1 MTIDAPSASLEVVLG
16 KLTLSAEDLD
26 RAGAQMPENVRM
38 RRSLSLYGGVLVMF
52 GVAGGG
58 LTHSALAPR
67 LIWFAFGVGLIA
79 YAQLRRSGQG
89 RRLIAA
95 MKEAERE
102 VSYRFD
108 PQGVNITTPVTDVSL
123 KYAALHHQIESDT
136 AFLLYMKERVAQ
148 IVPKRA
154 FDANGLEQI
163 RRWLGVQV
171 KSRPASHKLWRLFL
185 IWFVL
190 AAAFMVTWYW
200 LAPR

>member
-1 MTIDAPSASLEVVLG
+1 VTIAATSASLDVVEG

-26 RAGAQMPENVRM
+26 RAAAQMPENVRM
-38 RRSLSLYGGVLVMF
+38 RRSLSLYGVVLVLF

-58 LTHSALAPR
+58 LTHAALAPR
-67 LIWFAFGVGLIA
+67 LIWVAFGVGLIV

-95 MKEAERE
+95 MKQAERE

-108 PQGVNITTPVTDVSL
+108 AHGVNITTPVSDVSL
-123 KYAALHHQIESDT
+123 QYAALHHQIESDT

-154 FDANGLEQI
+154 FDAGGLDQI

-171 KSRPASHKLWRLFL
+171 KARPASRKLGRLFL
-185 IWFVL
+185 IWIVL
-190 AAAFMVTWYW
+190 AATFLVTWY
-200 LAPR
+200 LLVRR